1 VTDFAAIYK
10 ISHGRMLQVIEGL
23 SAEQLR
29 WRPHPAALSIF
40 EMFMHVAGGEVF
52 FASRLADRQ
61 LSDEERRIESC
72 ARDRVINE
80 SAFPFSD
87 DEASPELLVK
97 TLERSKAMVQP
108 MMDDPEPW
116 REKQIET
123 PLGPVDYAQG
133 IFARIAQHP
142 AYHTGQ
148 AWIYRNDPRFPS
160 N

>member
-1 VTDFAAIYK
+1 MTDFASIYK
-10 ISHGRMLQVIEGL
+10 ISHGRMLLVIEGL
-23 SAEQLR
+23 SDEQLR
-29 WRPHPAALSIF
+29 WRPHNEALSIF

-52 FASRLADRQ
+52 FASRLQ
-61 LSDEERRIESC
+61 GLSLSVEEKRIESC
-72 ARDRVINE
+72 ARDRVIND
-80 SAFPFSD
+80 SLFPFTD
-87 DEASPELLVK
+87 AEASGGLLLR
-97 TLERSKAMVQP
+97 TLSRSNAMVQP

-148 AWIYRNDPRFPS
+148 AWVYRFDPRFPK
-160 N
+160 

>member
-1 VTDFAAIYK
+1 MTDFAAIYK
-10 ISHGRMLQVIEGL
+10 ISHGRMLQAIEGL
-23 SAEQLR
+23 TDEQLR

-52 FASRLADRQ
+52 FACRLQDLA
-61 LSDEERRIESC
+61 LTDEMKRVESC
-72 ARDRVINE
+72 ARDRVINDNP
-80 SAFPFSD
+80 FPFSD
-87 DEASPELLVK
+87 SEASQSLLVS
-97 TLERSKAMVQP
+97 TLEKSKALVQP

-116 REKQIET
+116 RDRQIET

-148 AWIYRNDPRFPS
+148 AWVYRFDPRFPS
-160 N
+160 

>member
-1 VTDFAAIYK
+1 MTDFAAIYK

-23 SAEQLR
+23 TVEQLR
-29 WRPHPAALSIF
+29 WRPHPNALSIF

-52 FASRLADRQ
+52 FAKRLQGLELDADLARVE
-61 LSDEERRIESC
+61 LC

-80 SAFPFSD
+80 NPFPFSD
-87 DEASPELLVK
+87 DEASPELLVA
-97 TLERSKAMVQP
+97 TLEKSKALVQP

-148 AWIYRNDPRFPS
+148 AWVYRFDPRFPS
-160 N
+160 